1 MNDFRE
7 ILGNATMAYMT
18 INPKIDCKDVVKSIL
33 DLIEENFDNIKRAN
47 EIDIN
52 NNNGFKIELQLF
64 QQLKNRILKLDDLY
78 RKVIYMNQ
86 IDSNFIEGKQTDNL
100 GTISLIYDG
109 NTYCLLDIVLKA
121 ILTHNSIIICSDS
134 NYMQATNELIVI
146 LIQRILDAY
155 KIDKNLI
162 QILYTSRFEELLS
175 NSVSINKVI
184 AIGDKRL
191 QENIKNISKI
201 ETICFG
207 YDNYDIYVEDETNI
221 ELINKILNNYPKV
234 DIYVKSGIPIQMDN
248 AIEVLDIDEAI
259 AQINYNTAGY
269 SSSIFTNNPQN
280 GAQFLREVKTKNISV
295 NSSPLIKETFDL
307 DINLLICTKKM
318 IYPSPLSNNLKN
330 NRIEFPTLKSLIEDN
345 YNKDNNEEL
354 KKLQKENINL
364 QQNNKKIEEAA
375 LDKIKQKDEEI
386 ENLQKQ
392 LEESQKMAKKY
403 INILKNSFLSRLF
416 GKLTKKD
423 IEKDIKLLHK

>member
-1 MNDFRE
+1 
-7 ILGNATMAYMT
+7 MAYMT
-18 INPKIDCKDVVKSIL
+18 INPDIDCKNVVKSIFEL
-33 DLIEENFDNIKRAN
+33 LEENFDNIKRAN
-47 EIDIN
+47 EIDIK
-52 NNNGFKIELQLF
+52 NNNGFKIELNLF
-64 QQLKNRILKLDDLY
+64 QQLKNNILKLDDLY
-78 RKVIYMNQ
+78 RKVIYMNKL
-86 IDSNFIEGKQTDNL
+86 DSNYIEGKQTDNL

-109 NTYCLLDIVLKA
+109 NTYCLLDVVLKA

-134 NYMQATNELIVI
+134 NYMNATNELIVI
-146 LIQRILDAY
+146 LIKRILDAY

-162 QILYTSRFEELLS
+162 QILYTSRFGELLS

-184 AIGDKRL
+184 VIGDKRL

-207 YDNYDIYVEDETNI
+207 YDNYDIYIEDETNI
-221 ELINKILNNYPKV
+221 ELIHKILNNNSNV
-234 DIYVKSGIPIQMDN
+234 DVYVKSGISIEMDN
-248 AIEVLDIDEAI
+248 VIEVLDIDEAI
-259 AQINYNTAGY
+259 AQINYNTSGY

-345 YNKDNNEEL
+345 YNKDNDEEL

-423 IEKDIKLLHK
+423 IEKDIKLLH